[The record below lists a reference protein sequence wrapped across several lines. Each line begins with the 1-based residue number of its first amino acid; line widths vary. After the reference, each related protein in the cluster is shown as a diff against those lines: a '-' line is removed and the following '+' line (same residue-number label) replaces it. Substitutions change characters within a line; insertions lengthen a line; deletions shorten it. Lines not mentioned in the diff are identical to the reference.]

1 MNMQRGITAINSGMG
16 ATDEAE
22 SWFVRLLEADCPATA
37 RAAFEQWRAA
47 SQTHADAYA
56 EVEQLWTLSH
66 EAIAGD
72 PLLAAAGRGALR
84 QPAVRSGR
92 RWLAPALAL
101 AALLVLA
108 VLVLPR
114 WVARHAAPAGTEYA
128 TLTGQQRTVD
138 LRDGSSMVLDTDSD
152 VVVSYGDD
160 VRRVDLRRGRAQFHV
175 HGDKQWPFVVHANG
189 GTVTAVGTM
198 FQVRL
203 DGDRTEVTLLE
214 GRLAVATLTDH
225 QARHASLVAKQQLE
239 FARSGLIGPVQ
250 PADMVS
256 AEGWTQGKLFVHDW
270 RLPALLAEMNRYS
283 ATRLEIGDPALRD
296 VRISGVF
303 RTGDQQTLLQVLQQ
317 GWSIQSTQTSSGRV
331 VLTRK

>member
-1 MNMQRGITAINSGMG
+1 MNMHRGITTIKPGTG
-16 ATDEAE
+16 ATGEAE
-22 SWFVRLLEADCPATA
+22 FWFVRLLEPDCPAA
-37 RAAFEQWRAA
+37 ERAAFEQWRAA
-47 SQTHADAYA
+47 SKAHADAYD
-56 EVEQLWTLSH
+56 EVGQLWALSH
-66 EAIAGD
+66 EAIVDD
-72 PLLAAAGRGALR
+72 PLLAAAGRRALR
-84 QPAVRSGR
+84 QPGPRSGR

-114 WVARHAAPAGTEYA
+114 WVARHVVPAGIEYA

-152 VVVSYGDD
+152 VVVSYSDE

-203 DGDRTEVTLLE
+203 DGDEAEVTLLE
-214 GRLAVATLTDH
+214 GRLAVATLVDR
-225 QARHASLVAKQQLE
+225 QARHASLAAKQQLE
-239 FARSGLIGPVQ
+239 FDRSGLIGPVR

-283 ATRLEIGDPALRD
+283 ATRLEIDDPALRD

-317 GWSIQSTQTSSGRV
+317 GWSIQSTQVSPGRV
-331 VLTRK
+331 LLTRK